1 MNSILIIDYHFSLS
15 ELDSMI
21 PFERE
26 IHVALIQKRLKEEA
40 KRKRRQ

>member
-1 MNSILIIDYHFSLS
+1 MNSILIIDYNFSQT
-15 ELDSMI
+15 ELDEMI

-40 KRKRRQ
+40 KKRKQR